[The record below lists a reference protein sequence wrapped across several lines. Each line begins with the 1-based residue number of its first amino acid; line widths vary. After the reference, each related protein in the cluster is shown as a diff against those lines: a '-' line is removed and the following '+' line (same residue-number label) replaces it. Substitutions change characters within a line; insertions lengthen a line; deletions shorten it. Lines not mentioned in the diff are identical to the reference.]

1 MTWSPEN
8 VDMGIQSLLF
18 QIYPIL
24 LSTLLSVNR
33 QELSTPD
40 VHFALLLSSS
50 PLAVYL
56 VVASIGDLV
65 GIKTSLYKQ
74 IESHRLIICA
84 LGAMVL
90 PLWIG
95 LSITTWVSRKAFKD
109 SFCMGDNSITS
120 WLSNLMAPLFG
131 FAVCPGILCFFVDA
145 YSPLLVYPPILFFLV
160 KCRGQVVM
168 GIRAYW
174 KEVPK
179 PWGWLLTPWAFAKC
193 AWYAPIVVIL

>member
-1 MTWSPEN
+1 
-8 VDMGIQSLLF
+8 MGIQSLLF

-33 QELSTPD
+33 QQLSTPD

-74 IESHRLIICA
+74 IESHHLVTCA
-84 LGAMVL
+84 LGTMVL

-95 LSITTWVSRKAFKD
+95 LSITTWVSRQAFKD
-109 SFCMGDNSITS
+109 SFCMGDNSIKT
-120 WLSNLMAPLFG
+120 WLHNLEAPLFD
-131 FAVCPGILCFFVDA
+131 FAVCPGLLCQLVGPFSLLFVH
-145 YSPLLVYPPILFFLV
+145 PPILFFLV
-160 KCRGQVVM
+160 KCRGQVVV

-174 KEVPK
+174 KEAPK
-179 PWGWLLTPWAFAKC
+179 PWGWLLTPWVFAKC
-193 AWYAPIVVIL
+193 AWYAPIGVIL